1 MKMRRDYENCI
12 VTFDGENT
20 TFMTKTGR
28 VLCVKPVY
36 HEDMLYLP
44 LLPDDE
50 WAKNYILKYMSD
62 MFSVLSI
69 RIQPK
74 GDLRQQFLDQGFRD
88 VTETDF
94 IKYRSY
100 YHNHCYMDVIV
111 RMNNTATFTF
121 FVDEVALYKYE
132 CIEHEGFVFMRYVE
146 LVDKVR
152 SGYAGYAL
160 DVMYMCKDMT
170 RIVDLHE
177 KLIDDGYEI
186 IE

>member
-1 MKMRRDYENCI
+1 MNMRRDYENCI

-36 HEDMLYLP
+36 HENMLYLP

-88 VTETDF
+88 VTEADYTH
-94 IKYRSY
+94 YRQY
-100 YHNHCYMDVIV
+100 YHAHCYMDVIV
-111 RMNNTATFTF
+111 RMNNTVTFTF
-121 FVDEVALYKYE
+121 YVDEDAQYKYD
-132 CIEHEGFVFMRYVE
+132 CIEHEGYLYLRFSE
-146 LVDKVR
+146 LVDDTR
-152 SGYAGYAL
+152 TGYTGYAM
-160 DVMYMCKDMT
+160 DIMHMCQGMT
-170 RIVDLHE
+170 RVVDLHD
-177 KLIDDGYEI
+177 KLIDSHYEI
-186 IE
+186 IT